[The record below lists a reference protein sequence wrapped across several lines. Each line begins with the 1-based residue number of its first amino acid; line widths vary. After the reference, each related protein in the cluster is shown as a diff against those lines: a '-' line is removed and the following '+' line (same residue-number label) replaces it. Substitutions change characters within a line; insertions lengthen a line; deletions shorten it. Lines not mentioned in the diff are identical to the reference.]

1 MKLLDV
7 VDFYYDWIG
16 IYTEDNLT
24 DQDLN
29 LQEEVD
35 LLKPMRHTRI
45 DFRVSN
51 RISTG
56 EKDGRGP
63 EREYKFILEKVYADP
78 LSREFQNRSGAKGT
92 DRLEEG
98 ARYLSRCEYY

>member
-1 MKLLDV
+1 MAPGTKSYYDRTMKLLDV

-35 LLKPMRHTRI
+35 LLKPMRHMRL

-51 RISTG
+51 RIS
-56 EKDGRGP
+56 
-63 EREYKFILEKVYADP
+63 
-78 LSREFQNRSGAKGT
+78 SREFQNRSGAKGT